1 MSSPSPSK
9 VRSASPSPAQ
19 AMDFLLLLQRL
30 KVMHD
35 RMITCLGDQ
44 QGVGHDVGMKD
55 PDKLTSPHHPL
66 APLSPEV
73 LI

>member
-1 MSSPSPSK
+1 
-9 VRSASPSPAQ
+9 
-19 AMDFLLLLQRL
+19 MDFLLLLQRL